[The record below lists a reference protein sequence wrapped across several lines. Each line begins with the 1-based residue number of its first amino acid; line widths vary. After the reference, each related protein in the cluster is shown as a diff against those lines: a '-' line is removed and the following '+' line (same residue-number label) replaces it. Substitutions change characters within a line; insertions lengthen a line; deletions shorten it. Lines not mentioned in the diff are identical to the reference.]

1 MKVNYEYKDQSLKQ
15 ESNASNAGQE
25 ALGNI
30 SLDGRGEDALS
41 TMYRLVNLA
50 WQNHRG
56 ETKIFFKK
64 KKKKDPYIQ
73 QEWEKIE
80 QEAER
85 LSSALGKAND
95 DEVMI
100 PNADSG
106 NGDDEGGND

>member
-1 MKVNYEYKDQSLKQ
+1 MKTWREYEDQRSKQ

-41 TMYRLVNLA
+41 VMYMLVNLA
-50 WQNHRG
+50 WENHRK
-56 ETKIFFKK
+56 ETKSFFNKLS
-64 KKKKDPYIQ
+64 KKDPYIQ

-80 QEAER
+80 KEAAR
-85 LSSALGKAND
+85 FAGSGSDAD
-95 DEVMI
+95 DVVMI

-106 NGDDEGGND
+106 NGDDEGGDD